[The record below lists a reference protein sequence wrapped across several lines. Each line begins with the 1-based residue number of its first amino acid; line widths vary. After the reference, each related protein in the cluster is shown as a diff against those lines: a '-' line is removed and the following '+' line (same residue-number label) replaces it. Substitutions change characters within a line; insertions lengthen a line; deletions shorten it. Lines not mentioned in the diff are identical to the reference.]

1 MTKLPINGECAV
13 SNAVAIKR
21 RIIETLG
28 RRDGIE
34 IDLANVSDI
43 DLAGFQLLIATVK
56 ECDARSV
63 ECALSGALPQQA
75 TNRAEDA
82 GFINGSIGVDTD
94 FLTLLRAYT

>member
-1 MTKLPINGECAV
+1 MTRLAISGECTV

-34 IDLANVSDI
+34 IDLGNVSDI
-43 DLAGFQLLIATVK
+43 DLAGFQLLVATVK

-75 TNRAEDA
+75 TERAEDA
-82 GFINGSIGVDTD
+82 GFIDGTIAADAD